1 MGEKDI
7 QIREKVLMRTQKLKQ
22 EREDYWKKLKPF
34 NTIDDIPNLPIV
46 NKDEYNNFYV
56 PILIKCGAIP
66 KDKLIPG
73 GKYKGACRNAEIAVW
88 TGNKFIYDR
97 TKFGTTYK
105 ETREKTIEACEKK
118 IREGLEG
125 YDFFRAFT
133 SICNLS
139 KTSIGVSIC
148 IFSLSLNTFII
159 LLEVNDLK
167 KS

>member
-1 MGEKDI
+1 MATTEEIKE
-7 QIREKVLMRTQKLKQ
+7 RVLMHTQKLKQ

-105 ETREKTIEACEKK
+105 EEINHFQDDDGGDLFVPLFK
-118 IREGLEG
+118 I
-125 YDFFRAFT
+125 
-133 SICNLS
+133 
-139 KTSIGVSIC
+139 
-148 IFSLSLNTFII
+148 
-159 LLEVNDLK
+159 
-167 KS
+167 